1 MKAITVPNG
10 TQDATVTVPQNGNV
24 IDTLTAMG
32 FSKREAGQIL
42 PSLFL
47 YLFRAS
53 NQDVLKARVALINP
67 DINLFPFLSRIPLMG
82 DLTLNDK
89 VCLYAKFH
97 DFDPGVKPNSYIRKL
112 LLHPAI
118 AARLRQFKS
127 PPYTLQEVQIL
138 ERRAICNKEIT
149 EYMSKFIHRKM
160 SFIVDN
166 YGVAKEELM
175 ESMQERA
182 LHNLRINFPNWKAYG
197 DMLAMAKSAIA
208 NSGHNIIKF
217 YAAEKR
223 AKIDTNNQAVEVS
236 LDAMR
241 EMAGDAY
248 EYTAFVFSDVFER
261 GMAELETR
269 LSVDSILKATSMRPN
284 VNHFLRLLAGRQD
297 DGFTEYLGKNN
308 ADFADEVSFD
318 KLMDKTCAYIGVTAE
333 RATKLLHS
341 LRK

>member
-1 MKAITVPNG
+1 MMKAITVPNG

-118 AARLRQFKS
+118 AARLRQF
-127 PPYTLQEVQIL
+127 
-138 ERRAICNKEIT
+138 
-149 EYMSKFIHRKM
+149 
-160 SFIVDN
+160 
-166 YGVAKEELM
+166 
-175 ESMQERA
+175 
-182 LHNLRINFPNWKAYG
+182 
-197 DMLAMAKSAIA
+197 
-208 NSGHNIIKF
+208 
-217 YAAEKR
+217 
-223 AKIDTNNQAVEVS
+223 
-236 LDAMR
+236 
-241 EMAGDAY
+241 
-248 EYTAFVFSDVFER
+248 
-261 GMAELETR
+261 
-269 LSVDSILKATSMRPN
+269 
-284 VNHFLRLLAGRQD
+284 
-297 DGFTEYLGKNN
+297 
-308 ADFADEVSFD
+308 
-318 KLMDKTCAYIGVTAE
+318 
-333 RATKLLHS
+333 
-341 LRK
+341 